1 MLLMVCFTSL
11 GDLVAAE
18 DLLRIR
24 SRKNPQP
31 VVNFLALLSDSS
43 LVDLRGL
50 AWAVGR
56 LLTLLPRRSQLL
68 RCSQKLC

>member
-1 MLLMVCFTSL
+1 MLLMVCFASL
-11 GDLVAAE
+11 WDLVAAE

-31 VVNFLALLSDSS
+31 LVNFLALLSDSS

-56 LLTLLPRRSQLL
+56 LLLLLPRPLAAPALQP
-68 RCSQKLC
+68 